1 MQAPRSLTSRDKRL
15 DAVNFGCVSSE
26 VQIIHLLKV
35 QPEIGGCA
43 ECPPDAQRRIGRDC
57 ATAMNDFIDADA
69 VLTFPVATQR
79 FEAVGRRKP
88 KVSQI
93 SRRNNTLKP
102 YPRSTQDREG
112 QAANSESLEYLFGA
126 LVLEPLHDLMI
137 TQHVNNVKGYY

>member
-1 MQAPRSLTSRDKRL
+1 MIVGNLNLNGALIRPAKTNAPLI
-15 DAVNFGCVSSE
+15 V
-26 VQIIHLLKV
+26 
-35 QPEIGGCA
+35 
-43 ECPPDAQRRIGRDC
+43 
-57 ATAMNDFIDADA
+57 DADA

-102 YPRSTQDREG
+102 HPRSPLDGDG

-126 LVLEPLHDLMI
+126 LVLEPLHDPMI
-137 TQHVNNVKGYY
+137 THHVNNVKGYY

>member
-1 MQAPRSLTSRDKRL
+1 MIVGDLNLDGALIRPAKTNAPLI
-15 DAVNFGCVSSE
+15 V
-26 VQIIHLLKV
+26 
-35 QPEIGGCA
+35 
-43 ECPPDAQRRIGRDC
+43 
-57 ATAMNDFIDADA
+57 DADA

-102 YPRSTQDREG
+102 YPRSTQDGER

-126 LVLEPLHDLMI
+126 LVLEPRHDPMI
-137 TQHVNNVKGYY
+137 THHVNNVKGYY